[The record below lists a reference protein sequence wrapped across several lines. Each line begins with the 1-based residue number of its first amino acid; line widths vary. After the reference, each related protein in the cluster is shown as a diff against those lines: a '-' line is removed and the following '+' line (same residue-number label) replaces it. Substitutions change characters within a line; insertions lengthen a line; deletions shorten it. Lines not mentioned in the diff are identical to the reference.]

1 MENLKHISSIFT
13 KPRKNVKLVL
23 NVYIDEE
30 TNKKAYELRTIM
42 FTDEVRGGDVIC
54 RQIFGANLV
63 TRSIYI
69 SEESFNFFF
78 YAKETE
84 NSIGGDGFNVEVISK
99 SYI

>member
-13 KPRKNVKLVL
+13 KPRRNVKLVL

-30 TNKKAYELRTIM
+30 INKKAYELRTIM
-42 FTDEVRGGDVIC
+42 FTDEVRGGDTVC
-54 RQIFGANLV
+54 RQILGTNLV

-69 SEESFNFFF
+69 SEESFNFFI

-84 NSIGGDGFNVEVISK
+84 NSINGGGFNVRVEF
-99 SYI
+99 